1 MHKSYR
7 TIQLFTVAIIS
18 IAAFSSSQSFAKQ
31 YYKWV
36 DSKGST
42 HYTTTP
48 PPQNAKSKSKIDT
61 YGAHQSTVATTPQT
75 APASDSNSV
84 KAVIAQPSHSSN
96 LPVQKATTESTDAPQ
111 AQ

>member
-7 TIQLFTVAIIS
+7 TLQLFTAAMIS

-42 HYTTTP
+42 HYTATP
-48 PPQNAKSKSKIDT
+48 PPKNAKSKSKIDT
-61 YGAHQSTVATTPQT
+61 YGTHQSTVATTAQT
-75 APASDSNSV
+75 APANDSNP
-84 KAVIAQPSHSSN
+84 ARPVIGQPPHPSN
-96 LPVQKATTESTDAPQ
+96 LPVQKTTTESSDTPQ
-111 AQ
+111 PK